1 MTDTVI
7 STQGLTKIY
16 PDVRAV
22 DGLNLSV
29 PRGAVYGFLGR
40 NGAGKT
46 TTIRTLLGLCHSSGG
61 SGEVFGL
68 DIRKDTVAIL
78 QRTGFVSETK
88 QLFDSL
94 TPAQLVRFNRGYF
107 PKWSDALVDRYVALF
122 EIPMKRPFGKLSL
135 GNRTKVCHLLALC
148 QGADLLMLDEPTSGL
163 DPVMTDL
170 LLRVLIEDHVNEGRT
185 VFVSSHHLSEV
196 ERIADWIGIIEG
208 GKLLLETR
216 LEDIRHNFRMVTAS
230 GESAEVLT
238 APNLISRRRSDNFHR
253 YMVSSE
259 ADDFVTRLRAQ
270 GMTILEVSPVNLSE
284 VFLGL
289 AGKELPCISGNS
301 GTTRVTRGEAVLS
314 HEEARARH
322 LELAV
327 A

>member
-1 MTDTVI
+1 MTDSVI

-22 DGLNLSV
+22 DGLNLTV

-46 TTIRTLLGLCHSSGG
+46 TTIRTLLGLSRATGG
-61 SGEVFGL
+61 SAQVLGL
-68 DIRKDTVAIL
+68 DIRKDNVAIL

-94 TPAQLVRFNRGYF
+94 TAAQLVRFNRGYF
-107 PKWSDALVDRYVALF
+107 PKWSDQLVERYVSLF
-122 EIPMKRPFGKLSL
+122 EIPMNRTFGKLSL

-196 ERIADWIGIIEG
+196 ERIADWIGIIEN
-208 GKLLLETR
+208 GKLLLEAR
-216 LEDIRHNFRMVTAS
+216 LEDIRQNFRMVTAS
-230 GESAEVLT
+230 GESAAAVT
-238 APNLISRRRSDNFHR
+238 APNLISKKRSEKFER
-253 YMVSSE
+253 YLVSGE
-259 ADDFVTRLRAQ
+259 ADDFATRLGAQ
-270 GMTILEVSPVNLSE
+270 GMTVLEVSPVNLGE
-284 VFLGL
+284 VFLGV
-289 AGKELPCISGNS
+289 AGKELPCISGNP
-301 GTTRVTRGEAVLS
+301 GTTRATA
-314 HEEARARH
+314 
-322 LELAV
+322 
-327 A
+327 

>member
-7 STQGLTKIY
+7 STQGLTKVY

-22 DGLNLSV
+22 DGLDLKV

-46 TTIRTLLGLCHSSGG
+46 TTIRTLLGLARASGG
-61 SGEVFGL
+61 TAQVLGL
-68 DIRKDTVAIL
+68 DIRKDTVEIL
-78 QRTGFVSETK
+78 RRTGFVPETK

-94 TPAQLVRFNRGYF
+94 TTDQLIRFNRGYF
-107 PKWSDALVDRYVALF
+107 PKWSAALAERYINLF
-122 EIPMKRPFGKLSL
+122 EIPRKRPFGKLSL

-148 QGADLLMLDEPTSGL
+148 QGADLLILDEPTSGL
-163 DPVMTDL
+163 DPVMVDL
-170 LLRVLIEDHVNEGRT
+170 LMRVLIEDYVSEGRT

-216 LEDIRHNFRMVTAS
+216 LEDIRQNFRMVTAS
-230 GESAEVLT
+230 GEVASDVV
-238 APNLISRRRSDNFHR
+238 APNLVSKRRAEQFHR
-253 YMVSSE
+253 YLVSHE
-259 ADDFVTRLRAQ
+259 ADDFVTRLRSQ
-270 GMTILEVSPVNLSE
+270 GMTVLEVSPVNLGE

-289 AGKELPCISGNS
+289 AGKELPCIAGNP
-301 GTTRVTRGEAVLS
+301 GVTRAS
-314 HEEARARH
+314 A
-322 LELAV
+322 
-327 A
+327 